1 MTDSSTETITATATS
16 ESESTGS
23 TAASPPVNTEGEK
36 AAPPAAEGVKETLV
50 DRIKQATDKLVE
62 GKSPTPTEP
71 NKEGNELAPTPAEAE
86 KEAEPFTREDLPR
99 LHSHTRKRVEK
110 LLAKVDTATKE
121 RDEFKVQSEEYGKI
135 KSYLSENDISGEDA
149 NIAFELLRDIK
160 KDPVKAL
167 ETLMPV
173 VERLQR
179 ATGTILPDD
188 LAQQV
193 HQGYVT
199 KEHAH
204 ELARLRAEKAR
215 QAESQTRESH
225 LSEQRRQ
232 QDSQVQA
239 AKSITDALSAWERK
253 WQASDPDYSKKNSEV
268 QEALELAMARAQRE
282 GKLPKTPEEAVRLV
296 EDCRKRV
303 EERIGRYQPPKQE
316 VKHVSGGAAPTNMPR
331 PKTLAEAIRN
341 AVNT

>member
-1 MTDSSTETITATATS
+1 MSDSSTENLNTGTETGAS
-16 ESESTGS
+16 EATGS
-23 TAASPPVNTEGEK
+23 PAASPPVIEGEK
-36 AAPPAAEGVKETLV
+36 AVSPPAEGVKELLV
-50 DRIKQATDKLVE
+50 DRIKQATDKLVD
-62 GKSPTPTEP
+62 GKSPIPTEP
-71 NKEGNELAPTPAEAE
+71 DKQGDELPPNPTETE
-86 KEAEPFTREDLPR
+86 VQPFTREDLPR

-110 LLAKVDTATKE
+110 LLAKVDTANRE

-135 KSYLSENDISGEDA
+135 KQYLTENDISGEDA

-160 KDPVKAL
+160 KDPAKAL
-167 ETLMPV
+167 QTLAPV
-173 VERLQR
+173 IERLQR
-179 ATGTILPDD
+179 ETGTILPED

-199 KEHAH
+199 KEHAQ
-204 ELARLRAEKAR
+204 ELSRLRAEKAR
-215 QAESQTRESH
+215 QTETQNRETT

-232 QDSQVQA
+232 HEAQVQA

-282 GKLPKTPEEAVRLV
+282 GKLPKTPEEALKLV

-316 VKHVSGGAAPTNMPR
+316 VKHVSGGAAPTAMPR
-331 PKTLAEAIRN
+331 PKTSIEAILN
-341 AVNT
+341 AVNN